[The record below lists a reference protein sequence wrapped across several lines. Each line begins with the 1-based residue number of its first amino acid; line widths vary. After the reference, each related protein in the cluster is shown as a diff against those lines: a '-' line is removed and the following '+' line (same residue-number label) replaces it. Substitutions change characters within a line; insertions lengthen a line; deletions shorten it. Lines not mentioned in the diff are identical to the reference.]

1 MLQTLINIYNTLNL
15 VDTKGQSS
23 IYIGACLST
32 LKDLIDEE
40 NKKQIE
46 IKKEDQQATQWSPF

>member
-15 VDTKGQSS
+15 VETKGQSS

-46 IKKEDQQATQWSPF
+46 IKKEDQ